1 MKQEI
6 TVKNQLKLSLPMAF
20 EQLVNVLMTTIDTL
34 VVGLLGVDAIASV
47 GAMGTILNL
56 LFIMPNTITVS
67 NNAIIANL
75 IGERKNKE
83 IQYTLG
89 NSILLG
95 VVFAVVLSIIILSIS
110 PILPAIFNVEKT
122 CLGYLYIRLLGFIP
136 LTITNILSG
145 FERTNGNPNLILN
158 IKIISLIIN
167 LVLDILVVHLG
178 YGIIGVAFVTILIDF
193 VTMIYL
199 LIRNYQ
205 KAIFKIKKKIIKNIC
220 YYVKWNTVER
230 VISKIDIL
238 IMNII
243 VSNIGT
249 VQYSV
254 HVLLSQLIDMYRDF
268 LSGIQN
274 GITINVGILYGAK
287 KKELFSNLK
296 NVVFKIQKFLSLL
309 APLLIFMISFVISKI
324 YFKESLQIKTF
335 YEILPIILINSFIN
349 VISIYYYAYLRG
361 VKDFKF
367 LANRN
372 IISSIIK
379 IVVAFILSYYFGVI
393 GVWLSY
399 FVYSL
404 TQFTMSKRRYNN
416 IKDDICT

>member
-75 IGERKNKE
+75 IGAKKNKE

-95 VVFAVVLSIIILSIS
+95 VIFAIILLIITLGIS
-110 PILPAIFNVEKT
+110 PILPIIFNVEKT

-136 LTITNILSG
+136 LVITNILSG
-145 FERTNGNPNLILN
+145 YERTNGNPNLILN

-178 YGIIGVAFVTILIDF
+178 YGIIGVALVTVAIDF

-199 LIRNYQ
+199 FIRNY
-205 KAIFKIKKKIIKNIC
+205 KRAIFKIEKKVIKNIC

-230 VISKIDIL
+230 LISKIDIL

-254 HVLLSQLIDMYRDF
+254 HVLLSQLIDMYRDSI
-268 LSGIQN
+268 SGIQN

-287 KKELFSNLK
+287 KKELFSTLK
-296 NVVFKIQKFLSLL
+296 NVVFKIQKVLSVL
-309 APLLIFMISFVISKI
+309 APLFIFLISFVISKI
-324 YFKESLQIKTF
+324 YFKEPLQIKTF
-335 YEILPIILINSFIN
+335 YEILPIVLINSILN

-379 IVVAFILSYYFGVI
+379 IVVAFIFSYYFGVI

-399 FVYSL
+399 FIYSF
-404 TQFTMSKRRYNN
+404 TQFIMSKKRYNK
-416 IKDDICT
+416 IKCL

>member
-75 IGERKNKE
+75 IGAKKNKE

-95 VVFAVVLSIIILSIS
+95 VIFAIILLIITLGIS
-110 PILPAIFNVEKT
+110 PILPIIFNVEKT

-136 LTITNILSG
+136 LVITNILSG
-145 FERTNGNPNLILN
+145 YERTNGNPNLILN

-178 YGIIGVAFVTILIDF
+178 YGIIGVALITVAIDF

-199 LIRNYQ
+199 FIRNY
-205 KAIFKIKKKIIKNIC
+205 KRAIFKIEKKVIKNIC

-230 VISKIDIL
+230 LISKIDIL

-254 HVLLSQLIDMYRDF
+254 HVLLSQLIDMYRDSI
-268 LSGIQN
+268 SGIQN

-287 KKELFSNLK
+287 KKELFSTLK
-296 NVVFKIQKFLSLL
+296 NVVFKIQKVLSVL
-309 APLLIFMISFVISKI
+309 APLFIFLISFVISKI
-324 YFKESLQIKTF
+324 YFKEPLQIKTF
-335 YEILPIILINSFIN
+335 YEILPIVLINSILN

-379 IVVAFILSYYFGVI
+379 IVVAFIFSYYFGVI

-399 FVYSL
+399 FIYSF
-404 TQFTMSKRRYNN
+404 TQFIMSKKRYNK
-416 IKDDICT
+416 IKCL